1 MQAGNG
7 TGNMAQATVKSVKDK
22 PMSQPKVGTGE
33 RFKKLEHSLSARMKH
48 HANGAPHDAGA
59 LAAYIGRKKY
69 GKAGFQKMAAA
80 GRSK

>member
-7 TGNMAQATVKSVKDK
+7 MANMPQSTVKNAKDKNMAQA
-22 PMSQPKVGTGE
+22 KVGTGE

-80 GRSK
+80 GRK